1 MREFDER
8 GGRIRGGEDAIGRA
22 AGVFGGA
29 QVGLQAGERLLCK
42 ETHEIPALMS
52 ALGDALGQMA
62 QEIDLLE
69 KVYSPAMTPEGQRPG
84 TIGAAQPAQ
93 TQIGSALAAHL
104 QSLASLNER
113 LRGFAARCQ
122 L

>member
-8 GGRIRGGEDAIGRA
+8 SGRIRGGEDAIGRA
-22 AGVFGGA
+22 FGSA
-29 QVGLQAGERLLCK
+29 QVGLQAGGRVLCK
-42 ETHEIPALMS
+42 EAHEIPALMS
-52 ALGDALGQMA
+52 ALGEALGQMA
-62 QEIDLLE
+62 GEIDLLE
-69 KVYSPAMTPEGQRPG
+69 KVYSPAMTPEDQRPG

-93 TQIGSALAAHL
+93 TQIGVGLAEHL
-104 QSLASLNER
+104 QTLASLNER